1 VAELPFLC
9 FDADN
14 HYYEA
19 LDAFT
24 RHIEPGF
31 EKRCMQWA
39 EIGGKQRLLVGGKIN
54 RFIPNPTFDPVA
66 RPGCLD
72 QFYRGN
78 NAANTSDMRAL
89 FGELDS
95 ISPAYRDPA
104 KRVLVLDE
112 QGIERAFLF
121 PTLGVGME
129 HALSEDLPAQRAA
142 FRAFNRWLHDDWSF
156 NYADRLY
163 AAPYITL
170 SDVDN
175 ACAELEWA
183 LERDARVIAMLAGPI
198 VTEDGSKSPADPHF
212 DPFWA
217 RVNEAGITVAHHG
230 GDSGYGK
237 YVDDYGEGGSIES
250 FKSSAFKG
258 VVLGSRAPFDT
269 VAALICH
276 RLFDRFPNLR
286 IASVEQGSNWVPWL
300 VQSLRRAYGQTP
312 DQFAEDPIATFKK
325 HIWIAPFHEDDVS
338 KLRDLLGAEQ
348 LLMGSDYPHAEG
360 LAVPS
365 DYIHELD
372 GFSQTEIEQVMR
384 GNALQLSEHRPASAA

>member
-1 VAELPFLC
+1 MADLPFRC

-39 EIGGKQRLLVGGKIN
+39 EINGKQRLLVGGKIN

-78 NAANTSDMRAL
+78 NDANTSDMRAL
-89 FGELDS
+89 FGELEP
-95 ISPAYRDPA
+95 ISPSYRDPGP
-104 KRVLVLDE
+104 RVKVMDE
-112 QGIERAFLF
+112 QRMERAFLF

-129 HALSEDLPAQRAA
+129 RALANDLPAQRAA
-142 FRAFNRWLHDDWSF
+142 FRAFNRWMHDDWRF
-156 NYADRLY
+156 NYEDRLY

-175 ACAELEWA
+175 ACSELEWA
-183 LERDARVIAMLAGPI
+183 LERDARVIAMIAGP
-198 VTEDGSKSPADPHF
+198 VLTDNGAKSPADPHF

-217 RVNEAGITVAHHG
+217 RVNEAGVTVMHHG
-230 GDSGYGK
+230 GDSGYGAHIAA
-237 YVDDYGEGGSIES
+237 YGEGGDVES
-250 FKSSAFKG
+250 FNASPFKG
-258 VVLGSRAPFDT
+258 VVLGTRAPFDT
-269 VAALICH
+269 MAAFICH
-276 RLFDRFPNLR
+276 RLFERFPNLR

-300 VQSLRRAYGQTP
+300 VQSLKRAYGQTP
-312 DQFAEDPIATFKK
+312 NLFFEDPIETFKR
-325 HIWIAPFHEDDVS
+325 HIWVSPFHEDDVS
-338 KLRDLLGAEQ
+338 LLRDLLGADR

-360 LAVPS
+360 LADPT
-365 DYIHELD
+365 DYVHELG
-372 GFSQTEIEQVMR
+372 GFSDAEIQLVMR
-384 GNALQLSEHRPASAA
+384 ENALALSERRPASAA